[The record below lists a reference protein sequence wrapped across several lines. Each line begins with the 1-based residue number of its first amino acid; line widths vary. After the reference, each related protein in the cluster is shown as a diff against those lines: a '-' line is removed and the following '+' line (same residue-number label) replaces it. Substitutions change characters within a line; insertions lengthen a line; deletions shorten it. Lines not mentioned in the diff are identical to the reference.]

1 MAITNQNNNLNHPVT
16 TDGRSKSSSSNPG
29 NFKNNP
35 QKAAEAGR
43 KGGKARGK
51 AQS

>member
-1 MAITNQNNNLNHPVT
+1 MNNNNQQRANPLAA
-16 TDGRSKSSSSNPG
+16 DGRSKSSTNPG

-43 KGGKARGK
+43 KGGKARSK
-51 AQS
+51 AQ